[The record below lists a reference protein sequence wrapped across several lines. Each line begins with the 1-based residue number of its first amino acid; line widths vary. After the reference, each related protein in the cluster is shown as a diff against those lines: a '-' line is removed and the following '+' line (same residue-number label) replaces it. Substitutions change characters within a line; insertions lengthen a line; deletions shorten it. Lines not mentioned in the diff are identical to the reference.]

1 MLGLACRV
9 SAFKGRIMLRIRYR
23 TATAIVFVLAV
34 AWPSAEQAPTTQQAT
49 VAQTAPATE
58 RALPTDAFL
67 KPWKGDFDGM
77 VEKRLVRVLAPYSRT
92 FYFNELGRERGYA
105 ADLVRVVEKYLNT
118 TLGKQLGNRPLTF
131 MIVPMTRDKL
141 ISGVAEGLGDIAVNL
156 GVSEERKKL
165 VDFIVAPD
173 FPPVA
178 EVVLTGPKAP
188 AVNSVD
194 DLSGRTVHTRPSSVY
209 HEDLVLLNERFKKA
223 GKPLVNIVAVP
234 DALEDEDMMEMLN
247 LGLFEVILV
256 DDLVANMWAPVLPK
270 VKVNKAAVLRTGT
283 IGWAIRKGSPLLQ
296 KAVME
301 AYVNAVQKTPKN
313 LSDRL
318 ARYSGRVR
326 QLQNPTGSADYKRF
340 EDTIALFRKYAARY
354 KFDPLMLAAQGYQES
369 QLNQDARSP
378 VGAIGLMQVMPA
390 TGKELNV
397 GDITIADSNV
407 HAGTKYMDQLVS
419 RELAGA
425 ELDEVNRTLFAFA
438 AYNCGPGNM
447 AKLRKTAAARG
458 LDPNVWFNSVE
469 IVTAEKIGI
478 ETTLYV
484 RNIYKYFVAYKLMVD
499 ARQAQKAARETIKK

>member
-1 MLGLACRV
+1 M
-9 SAFKGRIMLRIRYR
+9 IRSRYC
-23 TATAIVFVLAV
+23 AVIAIVSVVSV
-34 AWPSAEQAPTTQQAT
+34 AWPSARQAQAQKPAPAAQQAS
-49 VAQTAPATE
+49 ATE
-58 RALPTDAFL
+58 RALPTDAYL

-77 VEKRLVRVLAPYSRT
+77 LERRLVRVLAPYSRT

-118 TLGKQLGNRPLTF
+118 KLGKQLGNRPLTF
-131 MIVPMTRDKL
+131 MIIPTTRDKIL
-141 ISGVAEGLGDIAVNL
+141 TGVAEGRGDIGVNM
-156 GVSEERKKL
+156 GVSDERKQL

-173 FPPVA
+173 GLPLA
-178 EVVLTGPKAP
+178 EVVLTGPKSP
-188 AVNSVD
+188 VISSVD
-194 DLSGRTVHTRPSSVY
+194 DLSGKTVHTRPSSVY
-209 HEDLVLLNERFKKA
+209 HEDLVLLNDRFKKA

-247 LGLFEVILV
+247 LGLFEIIIGN
-256 DDLVANMWAPVLPK
+256 DMVANMWAPILPK
-270 VKVNKAAVLRTGT
+270 VKVNKTAVLRTGT
-283 IGWAIRKGSPLLQ
+283 MGWAVRKGSPLLQ

-301 AYVNAVQKTPKN
+301 AYVNAVQNTPKN

-340 EDTIALFRKYAARY
+340 EDTLTLFKKYAAKY
-354 KFDPLMLAAQGYQES
+354 QFDPLMLAAQGYQES
-369 QLNQDARSP
+369 QLNQEARSP

-407 HAGTKYMDQLVS
+407 HAGTKYMDQLIS

-425 ELDEVNRTLFAFA
+425 HLHEVNRTLFAFA

-447 AKLRKTAAARG
+447 ARLRKTAESRG
-458 LDPNVWFNSVE
+458 LNPNVWFNNVE

-484 RNIYKYFVAYKLMVD
+484 RNIYKYYVAYKLMAD
-499 ARQAQKAARETIKK
+499 AQEAQKKAREAIKK